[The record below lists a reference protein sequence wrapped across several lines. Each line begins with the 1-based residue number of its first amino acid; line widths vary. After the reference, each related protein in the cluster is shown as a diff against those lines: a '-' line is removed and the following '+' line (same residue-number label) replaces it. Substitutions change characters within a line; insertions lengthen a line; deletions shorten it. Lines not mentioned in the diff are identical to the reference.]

1 MGSYIGV
8 VKYLNTYNRM
18 SHGKTI
24 ENERF
29 FGRTHKTA
37 LSLIKFPLLQ
47 LSISNKQQRQAAATS
62 SSDKQI
68 FWIFLSNSNRF
79 YFGFLDEEGNV
90 HKSVD
95 RKLGDN

>member
-37 LSLIKFPLLQ
+37 LVLIKLPPLQ
-47 LSISNKQQRQAAATS
+47 RRISDKQQRQAAATS
-62 SSDKQI
+62 KY
-68 FWIFLSNSNRF
+68 FGFFLSNSNRF

>member
-24 ENERF
+24 EYERF

-37 LSLIKFPLLQ
+37 LVLLKLPSLQRNFNQHRPQANISELVKFKLFL
-47 LSISNKQQRQAAATS
+47 
-62 SSDKQI
+62 
-68 FWIFLSNSNRF
+68 FWL
-79 YFGFLDEEGNV
+79 FG
-90 HKSVD
+90 
-95 RKLGDN
+95 RRW